1 MKILN
6 KRFFINLIL
15 VISFLN
21 TIECK
26 GQEVS
31 NFTITS
37 VDSVEYTL
45 YDYLDAGIPVVL
57 DMFSR
62 Y

>member
-6 KRFFINLIL
+6 KIFVVLLAVSIHIN
-15 VISFLN
+15 VSA
-21 TIECK
+21 
-26 GQEVS
+26 QEVS

-37 VDSVEYTL
+37 VDAIEYTL
-45 YDYLDAGIPVVL
+45 YDYLDDGGPVVL